1 MNNLKSNKRI
11 NIYTTV
17 LEENANTKI
26 KSSLSKQLI
35 NLQKL
40 MSKYK
45 NKYKGEYLCQD
56 TELNHVW
63 VMFVKE
69 TVLKEEL
76 LIIEDIVRNAAYM
89 NQELN

>member
-26 KSSLSKQLI
+26 KSSISKQLI

-40 MSKYK
+40 MSKLQK
-45 NKYKGEYLCQD
+45 S
-56 TELNHVW
+56 
-63 VMFVKE
+63 
-69 TVLKEEL
+69 
-76 LIIEDIVRNAAYM
+76 I
-89 NQELN
+89 

>member
-45 NKYKGEYLCQD
+45 NKLGNC
-56 TELNHVW
+56 
-63 VMFVKE
+63 
-69 TVLKEEL
+69 
-76 LIIEDIVRNAAYM
+76 
-89 NQELN
+89 

>member
-17 LEENANTKI
+17 LEENTNTKI
-26 KSSLSKQLI
+26 KSSISKQLI
-35 NLQKL
+35 NLQRL

-45 NKYKGEYLCQD
+45 NQYKGEYLCQD